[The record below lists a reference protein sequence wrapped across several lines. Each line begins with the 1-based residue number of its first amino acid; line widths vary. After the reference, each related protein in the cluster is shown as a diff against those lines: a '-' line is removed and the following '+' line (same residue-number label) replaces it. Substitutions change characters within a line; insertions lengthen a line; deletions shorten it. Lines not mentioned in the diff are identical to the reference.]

1 MFLEAFGIQGKGDFT
16 EKLERHVVRPLRT
29 SQFRGQQR
37 YMEGPLTRVLLRTT
51 GGFVENIGY
60 DDSLMRIR
68 FSLQLS
74 CKIQDRYCVGRKH
87 RTVYLKLNLS

>member
-1 MFLEAFGIQGKGDFT
+1 
-16 EKLERHVVRPLRT
+16 
-29 SQFRGQQR
+29 
-37 YMEGPLTRVLLRTT
+37 MEGPLTRVLLRTT